1 MYKPRLFAPG
11 PTVVPPETM
20 LELARPVTHHRTAEF
35 RDAFKQVTELLQYVF
50 QTKRPVY
57 TMTGSGSLAMEAAVA
72 NVVGPGEKMLA
83 VVGGKFGERWQK
95 LGLAFGANVITLPIE
110 WGTAVTADQ
119 IAAALKKD
127 PDIVAV
133 YVTHSETSTAT
144 AIDLKSI
151 AAVVAKTPAVLAAD
165 CITSIGAIPM
175 KMDDWGIDI
184 PVTGSQKA
192 LMLPPG
198 LAFLACSE
206 KAKAKIAQTKA
217 PVYYAKIAAY
227 DKSLGDWDTP
237 YTPANM
243 MILAL
248 RTSLGMIKAE
258 GLEKVWAE
266 TARRA
271 KAVREGAKAIGLKV
285 FSKSP
290 SDSVTAILAPEG
302 VDGEALYKTLYKSY
316 GLRLA
321 GGQDSL
327 KGKVVR
333 FSHMG
338 YVDAFDTLAQ
348 VAGLEM
354 ACRDLGAK
362 IEIGAGV
369 AAAQKVL
376 AGA

>member
-11 PTVVPPETM
+11 PTVVPPETL

-57 TMTGSGSLAMEAAVA
+57 TMTGSGTLAMEASVA

-83 VVGGKFGERWQK
+83 VVGGKFGERWEK
-95 LGLAFGANVITLPIE
+95 LGKAFGANVITMPIE
-110 WGTAVTADQ
+110 WGTAVTAEQ

-144 AIDLKSI
+144 AIDLKAI
-151 AAVVAKTPAVLAAD
+151 AAVVARTPAVLAVD
-165 CITSIGAIPM
+165 CITSIGAM
-175 KMDDWGIDI
+175 EMRMDEWGIDI

-227 DKSLGDWDTP
+227 DKSLADWDTP
-237 YTPANM
+237 YTPANTL
-243 MILAL
+243 ILAL

-258 GLEKVWAE
+258 GLEKVWVE
-266 TARRA
+266 TAKRA
-271 KAVREGAKAIGLKV
+271 KAVREGAKAVGLKV

-302 VDGEALYKTLYKSY
+302 VDGENLYKTLYKSY

-321 GGQDSL
+321 GGQDHL
-327 KGKVVR
+327 KGKIVR

>member
-1 MYKPRLFAPG
+1 MFKERLFAPG
-11 PTVVPPETM
+11 PTMVPPETL

-35 RDAFKQVTELLQYVF
+35 RAAFQQVTELLKYVF
-50 QTKRPVY
+50 QTSRNVY
-57 TMTGSGSLAMEAAVA
+57 TLTGSGTVAMEASVA
-72 NVVGPGEKMLA
+72 NVVAAGEKMIA
-83 VVGGKFGERWQK
+83 VVAGKFGERWEK
-95 LGLAFGANVITLPIE
+95 LGKAFGANVVALKVE
-110 WGTAVTADQ
+110 WGTAVTAQQ
-119 IAAALKKD
+119 IAAALKEH
-127 PDIVAV
+127 PDAVAV

-144 AIDLKSI
+144 AIDLKAI
-151 AAVVAKTPAVLAAD
+151 AAEVAKTPAVLVAD
-165 CITSIGAIPM
+165 CITSIGAIEM
-175 KMDDWGIDI
+175 RMDAWGVDI

-192 LMLPPG
+192 LMLPAG

-206 KAKAKIAQTKA
+206 KAMAKIAKTKA
-217 PVYYAKIAAY
+217 PVFYAKIPAY
-227 DKSLGDWDTP
+227 EKSLADWDTP

-266 TARRA
+266 TSRRA
-271 KAVREGAKAIGLKV
+271 RAVREGAQAIGLKV

-302 VDGEALYKTLYKSY
+302 VDGEVLYKNLFKKF

-321 GGQDSL
+321 GGQDHL
-327 KGKVVR
+327 KGKIVR

-354 ACRDLGAK
+354 ALKDLGYK
-362 IEIGAGV
+362 FPVGAGV

-376 AGA
+376 AG